1 MLVRDSA
8 GGVATR
14 VAHLRGQE
22 SAGRK
27 RTRTVRGRELG
38 ATGSQVEVAVD
49 GAESGDRAAAREHR
63 PGKFRRRPRMEPPG
77 HRR

>member
-22 SAGRK
+22 SAGR
-27 RTRTVRGRELG
+27 RQTRTVRGREQG
-38 ATGSQVEVAVD
+38 ATGNQVEVADD
-49 GAESGDRAAAREHR
+49 GAASGDRAAARGHQ
-63 PGKFRRRPRMEPPG
+63 PGKVRRQPRTEPLG